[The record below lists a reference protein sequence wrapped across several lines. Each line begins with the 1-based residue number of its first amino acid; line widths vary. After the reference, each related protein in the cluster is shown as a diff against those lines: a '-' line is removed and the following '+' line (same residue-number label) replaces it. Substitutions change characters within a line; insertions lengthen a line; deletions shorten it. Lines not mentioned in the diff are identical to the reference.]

1 MNILITGVM
10 EGHPTG
16 GVLAITSEKKRDKAD
31 KKYIKRVKKAI
42 AKGEDSIM
50 LDWDILGE
58 ISFDLFEPYPF
69 TGTIDGTFSVYD
81 DS

>member
-10 EGHPTG
+10 EGHPVG
-16 GVLAITSEKKRDKAD
+16 GVLDLDSEKKRDKFD
-31 KKYIKRVKKAI
+31 KKYIKRVKSAI
-42 AKGEDSIM
+42 KQKEESIM

-58 ISFDLFEPYPF
+58 TSFDLFEPYPF
-69 TGTIDGTFSVYD
+69 TGTIDATLSVYD